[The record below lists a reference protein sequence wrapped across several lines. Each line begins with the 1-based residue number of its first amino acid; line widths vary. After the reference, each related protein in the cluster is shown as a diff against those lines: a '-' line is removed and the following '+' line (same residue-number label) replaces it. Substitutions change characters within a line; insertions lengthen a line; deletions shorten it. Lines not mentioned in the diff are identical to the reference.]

1 MSIFGIILFIVV
13 VAMFAWLL
21 VGVIRDIK
29 AIIKNKRNKSKSSSE
44 LTEESKSNIKEDKK

>member
-13 VAMFAWLL
+13 VAMFVWLL

-29 AIIKNKRNKSKSSSE
+29 AIIINKRNKSKSSSE